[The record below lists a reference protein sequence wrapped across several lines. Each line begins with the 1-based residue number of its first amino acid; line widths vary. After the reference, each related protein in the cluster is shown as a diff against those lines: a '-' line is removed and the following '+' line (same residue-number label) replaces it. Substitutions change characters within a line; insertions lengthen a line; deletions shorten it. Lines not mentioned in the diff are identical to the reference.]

1 MNKPKIL
8 HIGLC
13 VQPPPINGL
22 QKAFIENSS
31 EYAEVSSGLIDVNRV
46 AGEKAKSMNPDIVF
60 MQIQC
65 EGVIHKATVR
75 MLRNLGAYVVNWNGD
90 VRDHC
95 PPWMV
100 FLGGDYSNTL
110 FANMRDVNEMRA
122 RGFKSDWLEIGYDPE
137 IYCQDGPVI
146 QTYPIVFFGNNAHRF
161 PMSQFRYQMCNFL
174 MTKFYG
180 NFGVYGLH
188 TGADG
193 NFNHSQR
200 DEAAGYRFAKIAIN
214 CSHYEI
220 EKYSSDR
227 MLRILGTGKPICL
240 SKWYPGIDEVYVDGE
255 HLRTW
260 KTLDEVEALIHY
272 YQDSANEQE
281 RLRIVKQGM
290 EHVQKNF
297 TFDRMVK
304 NLIKLYNDEQ

>member
-1 MNKPKIL
+1 MNKPKII
-8 HIGLC
+8 HAGLC

-31 EYAEVSSGLIDVNRV
+31 EYDEVSSGLIDFNRKLI
-46 AGEKAKSMNPDIVF
+46 EKAEAMKPDIVF

-65 EGVIHKATVR
+65 EGVVHKSTVR
-75 MLRNLGAYVVNWNGD
+75 ILRNLGAYVVNWNGD

-100 FLGGDYSNTL
+100 FLGGDFSNTM
-110 FANMRDVNEMRA
+110 FTNMRDVNYMRSQ
-122 RGFKSDWLEIGYDPE
+122 GFKSDWLEIGYDPE
-137 IYCQDGPVI
+137 IYQPAGPVN

-161 PMSQFRYQMCNFL
+161 PMSQFRIQMCNFL
-174 MTKFYG
+174 KSKFYG

-188 TGADG
+188 AGADG

-200 DEAAGYRFAKIAIN
+200 EEAAAYRFAKIAIN

-240 SKWYPGIDEVYVDGE
+240 AKWYPGIDEVFTDGV

-260 KTLDEVEALIHY
+260 KTLDELEALIHY
-272 YQDSANEQE
+272 YQHPDNELE
-281 RLRIVKQGM
+281 RLRIVESGM
-290 EHVQKNF
+290 KYVQEKF
-297 TFDRMVK
+297 TFDNFVK
-304 NLIKLYNDEQ
+304 NLIKFYHEQS